1 MRATLTALLLLA
13 PALPGEEGD
22 AKAVQPHRNIL
33 IELYTS
39 QG

>member
-1 MRATLTALLLLA
+1 MRLPLLAVLLIA
-13 PALPGEEGD
+13 PALPGEQGET
-22 AKAVQPHRNIL
+22 KAVQPHRNVL